1 VQNTAMTELIDRRRS
16 VRVPCDISV
25 DYEVSGALAQLGRI
39 TNIGTAGACLTTAG
53 EIPSP
58 VGADLVLRFQ
68 FPGSNGPIQA
78 EGKVKWATQGIAGVE
93 FGHLSGPGRDKIAR
107 YCAKGPSRTSRYLEV
122 LRELLH
128 VLRRSLRE

>member
-1 VQNTAMTELIDRRRS
+1 MTALIDRRGS
-16 VRVPCDISV
+16 ARVPCDISV
-25 DYEVSGALAQLGRI
+25 DYEVRGALAQLGRI
-39 TNIGTAGACLTTAG
+39 TNIGTAGACLTTEG
-53 EIPSP
+53 EIPPP

-93 FGHLSGPGRDKIAR
+93 FVHLSRAARDQIAR
-107 YCAKGPSRTSRYLEV
+107 YFAKEPFRTSRFLGV
-122 LRELLH
+122 LRELLD

>member
-1 VQNTAMTELIDRRRS
+1 MQNTAMTELIDRRRS
-16 VRVPCDISV
+16 ARVPCDISV
-25 DYEVSGALAQLGRI
+25 DYEVRGALAQLGQI
-39 TNIGTAGACLTTAG
+39 TNIGTAGACLTTEG
-53 EIPSP
+53 EIPP
-58 VGADLVLRFQ
+58 VGADLLLRFQ
-68 FPGSNGPIQA
+68 FLVGNGPIQA

-107 YCAKGPSRTSRYLEV
+107 YCAKEPSRTSRYLEV